1 MVQTKARFGKKK
13 IAVMFMKHL
22 DECDQIWHPLESP
35 VDELKTPT
43 LTEKQ
48 KRVATVF
55 STDASQ

>member
-1 MVQTKARFGKKK
+1 
-13 IAVMFMKHL
+13 MFMKHL